1 MNLFDVD
8 KLDFSMGDDLHARYE
23 GISQAYKFH
32 KPDIVKLNPESENEK
47 DRPITLAEIE
57 AV

>member
-23 GISQAYKFH
+23 AISQAYKFH
-32 KPDIVKLNPESENEK
+32 KPDIV
-47 DRPITLAEIE
+47 
-57 AV
+57 